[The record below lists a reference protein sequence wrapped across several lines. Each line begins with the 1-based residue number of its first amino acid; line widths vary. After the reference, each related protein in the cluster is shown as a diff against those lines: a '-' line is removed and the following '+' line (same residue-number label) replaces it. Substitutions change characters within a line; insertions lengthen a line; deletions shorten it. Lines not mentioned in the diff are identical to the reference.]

1 MPKKV
6 DLRYLLKLYTK
17 NIYFFFK
24 KTLDICFKNKYNY
37 LVIEKSEVNYGK
49 IDIRRLQMSGL

>member
-1 MPKKV
+1 MPKKA
-6 DLRYLLKLYTK
+6 DSRYLLKLYTK

-37 LVIEKSEVNYGK
+37 LVIEKSEVNYEK
-49 IDIRRLQMSGL
+49 FDIRRL